1 MRVHI
6 GVNKPEQ
13 LLHLLTMLDLSYMFM
28 DMAKDIN
35 TKAAEF
41 KIIENKK
48 DEPNYKEVSKFVG
61 GMVECVQFPNGDLL
75 LLNEEGKLMQLP
87 LNPEATTLWR
97 ATFTKD
103 KYAFGYDDFVVGPAI
118 LIKKQALDNWAK

>member
-1 MRVHI
+1 MTD
-6 GVNKPEQ
+6 K
-13 LLHLLTMLDLSYMFM
+13 
-28 DMAKDIN
+28 IN
-35 TKAAEF
+35 TDANEF

-48 DEPNYKEVSKFVG
+48 DEPQYKEVSKFVG
-61 GMVECVQFPNGDLL
+61 GMVECVTFPNGDLL

-103 KYAFGYDDFVVGPAI
+103 KYAFGHDDFVVGPAI
-118 LIKKQALDNWAK
+118 LIRKQALKHWAS